1 MSCMSD
7 TKLLNLLSSRR
18 MHNKP
23 ARREHVISLTDAAM
37 VLIAC
42 ALLQLRLGQLD
53 TFREM

>member
-7 TKLLNLLSSRR
+7 TKLLNLVSSRR

-53 TFREM
+53 TFREV